1 MTLPRRTSIVA
12 ALAAFTLAL
21 PLSGA
26 AAAETQGDP
35 DQVGDSSLGDSITS
49 LNPSDFITGITP
61 EDFIDELEVEESDGS
76 TTTVTISADVLFEF
90 DEATLSENARETL
103 ADQAEQLDG
112 LNGTVEVVGH
122 SDGIGD
128 DDYNQRLSEDRAAAV
143 KAALEEELGA
153 DAPEIEA
160 SARGATEP
168 VAEETGSDG
177 EDDPGGRAR
186 NRRVEISFES
196 T

>member
-1 MTLPRRTSIVA
+1 MTSLRRTGLLA
-12 ALAAFTLAL
+12 ALAVIAL
-21 PLSGA
+21 TPPLTGT

-35 DQVGDSSLGDSITS
+35 DQVPDSAPGDSITS
-49 LNPSDFITGITP
+49 LNPPDFITGITP
-61 EDFIDELEVEESDGS
+61 EDFIDELEVEESEGS

-90 DEATLSENARETL
+90 DESTLTENARATL
-103 ADQAEQLDG
+103 ADHAEQLDG
-112 LNGTVEVVGH
+112 LTGTVEVVGH

-128 DDYNQRLSEDRAAAV
+128 DDYNQRLSEERADAV
-143 KAALEEELGA
+143 KEAFEDELGD

-160 SARGATEP
+160 SGRGATEP